1 MDRNDAG
8 TEDKRPGPDSCQVLR
23 ENQSLRGKLY
33 SSDTCIQKKKK
44 KIYPFTLNLP
54 LSFLKLLSEP
64 L

>member
-44 KIYPFTLNLP
+44 IYPFTLNLP